1 MLRDAAVSIIKS
13 RLGNIQGTAHDNMI
27 VANMQLI
34 QSFVLERG
42 HELPWFLEVDSN
54 AEGTNMTTTANVE
67 TVDLPTNFLREQ
79 DEVRYPL
86 LRVDSSAESGYYP
99 LEKMDYTVAV
109 GRYVTGDGATQA
121 GRPIKYAIIGEKVYF
136 RYIPDAAYTLRLF
149 YVKSDTV
156 LDSNIEN
163 QWLKYAADLVI
174 AETCRQTAE
183 DLQYQKLIDKFRQ
196 DGLLARERVRRETV
210 SRREAGFM
218 RSMGDD

>member
-1 MLRDAAVSIIKS
+1 MNRDAAVSIIKS
-13 RLGNIQGTAHDNMI
+13 RLGNIQGTSHDTMI

-34 QSFVLERG
+34 QSTILERG

-54 AEGTNMTTTANVE
+54 VEGTNMTTTATIE
-67 TVDLPTNFLREQ
+67 TVNLPSNFLRES
-79 DEVRYPL
+79 DERKWPL
-86 LRVDSSAESGYYP
+86 LRVDSSEESGFFP
-99 LEKMDYTVAV
+99 LEKVDITIAV
-109 GRYVTGDGATQA
+109 GRYTTGDGAVQA
-121 GRPIKYAIIGEKVYF
+121 GRPIKYDIVGEKVYL

-149 YVKSDTV
+149 YFKSDTV

-196 DGLLARERVRRETV
+196 DGLLARERVRRETI

-218 RSMGDD
+218 RQMGDD

>member
-13 RLGNIQGTAHDNMI
+13 RLGNIQGTSHDNMI

-34 QSFVLERG
+34 QSTVLERW
-42 HELPWFLEVDSN
+42 HELPWFLEIDSN
-54 AEGTNMTTTANVE
+54 VEGTNMTTTANVE
-67 TVDLPTNFLREQ
+67 TVNLPSNFLRES
-79 DEVRYPL
+79 DERKWPL
-86 LRVDSSAESGYYP
+86 LRVDSSEESGFFP
-99 LEKMDYTVAV
+99 LEKVDITVAI
-109 GRYVTGDGATQA
+109 GRYTTGDGAVQA
-121 GRPIKYAIIGEKVYF
+121 GRPIKYDIVGEKVYL

-149 YVKSDTV
+149 YFKSDAI

-174 AETCRQTAE
+174 AETCRQSAE

-196 DGLLARERVRRETV
+196 DGLLARERVRRETI

-218 RSMGDD
+218 RQMGDD